1 MKNLFKNLMLVAVA
15 AMGFTACEQVIDDV
29 NAGIDEN
36 TVTMTFVA
44 GAPESRTSVSIDD
57 DGNVAKYSWS
67 TGDQVGFYY
76 VDDDNAT
83 GKKKGSNAAA
93 IAADGTATF
102 NASFGEITGASAYN
116 IGAFYPSDSWDGHA
130 ESDPFNNVNVKIPAG
145 QALTDGSFDR
155 NADLMMS
162 KPFMGV
168 ALSPDD
174 VKTLEFTRIAAIG
187 KMNLKLEGMEEGEI
201 INKVRFSF
209 ADGTHFNGP
218 VSLDLENGDYTLAT
232 VDTSNCVELSGEL
245 AANADRTA
253 IYFTCFPGEYSGD
266 YTIDVTTDKATYSK
280 TGTLSNA
287 LLFSAGDVLNFNA
300 TVGHREVREVKVV
313 YTLVTNVADLA
324 VGDKVIIVAKDHTAA
339 MSTAQNENNRGEVAV
354 SKKDNTI
361 SYVDEPQILTLEA
374 GKTSGTFAFN
384 TGSGYLYAASSS
396 KNWLRTETTLSANS
410 SWSITIAAVDGT
422 ATIKA
427 QGSYTRNVMQYN
439 QASALFACYSSAS
452 QKALTIYKEVKADT
466 DGLTA
471 QTLSFPES
479 VYTIT
484 MGDTFTAPTVSG
496 AQTTVTY
503 TSSNTDV
510 ATVNANSGAVT
521 VEGTG
526 TTTITASAIEA
537 NGYRAAEASYTLTVN
552 PVGGGDAD
560 LGASYSFDVTQKIWS
575 SWGAGVK
582 CGDYTWMP
590 NKVTVEGSAAV
601 GNFDSNGSRGQQFGA
616 GTNGKKITSMT
627 MTCSDYTGGI
637 KSLDVKACAKSGN
650 TVTVNVTVGG
660 VEMNCAANSATIS
673 GSNSAAIAT
682 FNFTSDTALSGE
694 IVITYSI
701 DPTGALYVSGFAI
714 NNN

>member
-57 DGNVAKYSWS
+57 DGDVAKYSWS
-67 TGDQVGFYY
+67 AGDKVGFYY

-93 IAADGTATF
+93 IADDGTATF
-102 NASFGEITGASAYN
+102 NASFEKIEGASAYN
-116 IGAFYPSDSWDGHA
+116 IGAFYPSDSWDDHA

-187 KMNLKLEGMEEGEI
+187 KMNLKLEDMEEGEI

-266 YTIDVTTDKATYSK
+266 YTIEVITDKANYSK

-300 TVGHREVREVKVV
+300 TVGNRDVREVKVV
-313 YTLVTNVADLA
+313 YTLVTDASTLA

-452 QKALTIYKEVKADT
+452 QKALSIYKGVE
-466 DGLTA
+466 DGGDE
-471 QTLSFPES
+471 PEQ
-479 VYTIT
+479 
-484 MGDTFTAPTVSG
+484 P
-496 AQTTVTY
+496 
-503 TSSNTDV
+503 
-510 ATVNANSGAVT
+510 
-521 VEGTG
+521 
-526 TTTITASAIEA
+526 
-537 NGYRAAEASYTLTVN
+537 
-552 PVGGGDAD
+552 GGGDEPDQPGGGDEPDQPGGGDEPDQPGGGDGPTYTPYTENFTTWTENGNTSDVNGTVNGNACSWTYV
-560 LGASYSFDVTQKIWS
+560 GASKQYWSNVSSGSNLSFAITLLK
-575 SWGAGVK
+575 
-582 CGDYTWMP
+582 P
-590 NKVTVEGSAAV
+590 GSADATYV
-601 GNFDSNGSRGQQFGA
+601 LSETLS
-616 GTNGKKITSMT
+616 
-627 MTCSDYTGGI
+627 GGI
-637 KSLDVKACAKSGN
+637 KNLKLTARSNNQN
-650 TVTVNVTVGG
+650 TGVNVYVIDLTTNTTHKVGTLNTTSKKTDFTG
-660 VEMNCAANSATIS
+660 EYDLTDLNITGNYQIKIANKSTAAYCCI
-673 GSNSAAIAT
+673 GG
-682 FNFTSDTALSGE
+682 LSW
-694 IVITYSI
+694 
-701 DPTGALYVSGFAI
+701 
-714 NNN
+714 NK